1 MTTIKLVTVIN
12 ASVEKCFNVSRDIQ
26 IHELSAKGTNE
37 KAIAGK
43 ISGLCELNDEIT
55 WQAKHFG
62 IRQKLTVKISKID
75 PPSFF
80 EDIML
85 KGAFKSMRHEHHF
98 KKINDNTY
106 QVESSVFSKDV
117 YLYDE
122 NSLAIFDDNFFDLEV
137 GQKKIV
143 KVKTKNASNL
153 PLKIKSLVL
162 NNL

>member
-1 MTTIKLVTVIN
+1 MTTIRLVTVIN

-98 KKINDNTY
+98 KKINDNTKMTDIFIY
-106 QVESSVFSKDV
+106 EVPFGILGVLFDKIILKKYMTNFLLIRNSTIKQISEIKGSS
-117 YLYDE
+117 
-122 NSLAIFDDNFFDLEV
+122 
-137 GQKKIV
+137 
-143 KVKTKNASNL
+143 
-153 PLKIKSLVL
+153 
-162 NNL
+162 

>member
-12 ASVEKCFNVSRDIQ
+12 ASAEKCFNVSRDIQ

-98 KKINDNTY
+98 TKINDNTEMTDIFIY
-106 QVESSVFSKDV
+106 EVPFGILGVLFDKIILKKYMTNFLLIRNSTIKQISEIKGSS
-117 YLYDE
+117 
-122 NSLAIFDDNFFDLEV
+122 
-137 GQKKIV
+137 
-143 KVKTKNASNL
+143 
-153 PLKIKSLVL
+153 
-162 NNL
+162 